1 MGPLVS
7 TAAIAVAMRAKP
19 AKALAR
25 LRDALPPQAACPP
38 EAPAVPSGRRD
49 SSQAGV
55 TALTGERAL
64 PILARRWFGGHK
76 WPRLSPPVASSM
88 SSSLASTSLGSV
100 SSSTPNRNSAPPPR
114 ATRLHTHGLQPRAE
128 PVLPRENSGGSRP
141 SSPASSSCLRTTN
154 STPNENSASS
164 LHTTQLHTLGLPSS
178 AATVLPQVKPE
189 VSISSTFRT
198 EPSTQT
204 TGSRPAQLLDP
215 GTPST
220 LDRGSPGREPR
231 APAPPDKALNFSA
244 KSRGPTRRKSGGA
257 GAAATPTDPPPDLP
271 AWPGELG

>member
-1 MGPLVS
+1 MGDRSRAENLA
-7 TAAIAVAMRAKP
+7 AAIAVAIRAEP
-19 AKALAR
+19 AKTLAR
-25 LRDALPPQAACPP
+25 LREALPPQAACPP
-38 EAPAVPSGRRD
+38 EALPGGAERSARFL
-49 SSQAGV
+49 A
-55 TALTGERAL
+55 ALTGERAL

-88 SSSLASTSLGSV
+88 SSSLASTSLSSV

-189 VSISSTFRT
+189 FSISSTLRT
-198 EPSTQT
+198 EPSTQAT
-204 TGSRPAQLLDP
+204 DSRPAEPLDP
-215 GTPST
+215 GVSPT
-220 LDRGSPGREPR
+220 LDQGPSEQAPR
-231 APAPPDKALNFSA
+231 TPAPPDKARNFSV
-244 KSRGPTRRKSGGA
+244 KIQGQTRSKSGGA
-257 GAAATPTDPPPDLP
+257 GAAATPTDSVPDLP
-271 AWPGELG
+271 EQPD